1 MLQQMAIK
9 TMAKAVYTSKNI
21 GHYGLGFDNYTH
33 FTSPI
38 RRYADV
44 IVHRKLQS
52 SLDKE
57 ARFNKFDLEARC
69 EHISKQEKKA
79 MEAERA
85 STKYMKVLFMED
97 KVGEVY
103 EGVIS
108 SMMDWGFFVE
118 IPETTCEGAIRI
130 SNLNEIFYFDPASQA
145 FIASYGNTSY
155 QLGDKIKV
163 EVKAVNVDQRTIDFK
178 LL

>member
-1 MLQQMAIK
+1 
-9 TMAKAVYTSKNI
+9 
-21 GHYGLGFDNYTH
+21 
-33 FTSPI
+33 
-38 RRYADV
+38 
-44 IVHRKLQS
+44 
-52 SLDKE
+52 
-57 ARFNKFDLEARC
+57 
-69 EHISKQEKKA
+69 

-85 STKYMKVLFMED
+85 STKYMKVLFRRIRLEKFM
-97 KVGEVY
+97 K
-103 EGVIS
+103 VIS

-178 LL
+178 TIII